1 MTARLPTLQNDD
13 GTIALT
19 QAPTSSGSRSSSSTG
34 TLAPAPP
41 LSRAQIRGIVVADVA
56 LAWTGYGVPVE
67 SWRSKLENFRACW
80 NPSLTGLRT
89 PALSPTETA
98 RAAPEPTSIAKPTAF
113 PHSMIQGHTATYVTG
128 TMAPAPRSKSAN
140 KMSYGVLDRPGGR
153 CRKLRGHL
161 PRRRRYC
168 KCHSSVIVRQTTLLS
183 GESRSSPTPRACRI
197 PGPARSTQT
206 TFPTISKTVNSASV
220 PRRLPARLLHL

>member
-1 MTARLPTLQNDD
+1 MGKEPRPRYSLGWAQRPIVLCFFAMRQSRPIELQAEQIMTAQLPTLQNDD

-41 LSRAQIRGIVVADVA
+41 LSRAQIRGIVVADLA

-89 PALSPTETA
+89 PAPSPTETA

-128 TMAPAPRSKSAN
+128 TMAQLLGRS
-140 KMSYGVLDRPGGR
+140 
-153 CRKLRGHL
+153 
-161 PRRRRYC
+161 
-168 KCHSSVIVRQTTLLS
+168 Q
-183 GESRSSPTPRACRI
+183 RI
-197 PGPARSTQT
+197 R
-206 TFPTISKTVNSASV
+206 
-220 PRRLPARLLHL
+220 